1 MAPST
6 SDLQPSRLVP
16 LAPAPQAEPV
26 AQNSDGSQPLMAYAC
41 VICTKRKVRCDRTSP
56 CSACRKGR
64 VECHYQEPP
73 RRKRKR
79 KPVEDLQERLDRYEK
94 LLSNHGISLDGSP
107 GADVTTPGANI
118 PSTISSPQDAQPGVR
133 RSTGTL
139 IRGPGKTRYVDS
151 NIWRNLG
158 EDLHP
163 SSDEEDRADDRHA
176 GSLPKPDIQDPASFA
191 FYGAST
197 PKQDLL
203 NLHPTYDVAMK
214 LWKLYVRN
222 VDPIVRIIHLPTGLE
237 MVQRAAAN
245 PSTMSKVTEA
255 LLFAIYFFAVSS
267 TPKDEFKREFRQ
279 LGPACDSL
287 EERYHLACRQA
298 LSSCHFLKTTELV
311 VLQAY
316 VLFLLAVRQKYD
328 PHTFWILTGI
338 AVRLGQRMGL
348 HRDGETLGLKPFDVE
363 MRRRLFWQLLP
374 LDGMA
379 GQLSGTG
386 IAIKPD
392 DWDTKQPMNI
402 EDEDIW
408 PGMETQPV
416 ERKGATAMIFC
427 LARTEIGKFHQ
438 KIRPTLGNWAQ
449 LWEAAETPG
458 VLGALEELETIME
471 ERYIRYCDIS
481 IPSHCL
487 TLTMARGVL
496 HAARLRIALPQAKLP
511 GTTPKARNELCQKA
525 MKALN
530 ADAAVAT
537 NPNLNRFR
545 WHFKSFFMWDP
556 LIWLLN
562 EVQRED
568 TIVDVEE
575 VWEKTEQCYA
585 THPELIEWKRPFD
598 VALARI
604 ILRSW
609 DATHSQGEVDIPLIA
624 SLRAAFSRREAARQ
638 PAVSVVEPQS
648 NPAFPNN
655 NPDYLPMEHAYAN
668 YGMMDDINI
677 DWDQLLQPQQWP
689 IQ

>member
-1 MAPST
+1 
-6 SDLQPSRLVP
+6 
-16 LAPAPQAEPV
+16 
-26 AQNSDGSQPLMAYAC
+26 MAYAC
-41 VICTKRKVRCDRTSP
+41 VVCTKRKVRCDRTRP
-56 CSACRKGR
+56 CSTCIKGR
-64 VECHYQEPP
+64 VECIYQEPP

-79 KPVEDLQERLDRYEK
+79 NPVEDLQERLDRYEK
-94 LLSNHGISLDGSP
+94 LLVSHGIKPDDSP
-107 GADVTTPGANI
+107 AVDANTPTHAASTL
-118 PSTISSPQDAQPGVR
+118 PSPKDAQPGVGK
-133 RSTGTL
+133 STGKL

-163 SSDEEDRADDRHA
+163 SSDEEDREDGRLY
-176 GSLPKPDIQDPASFA
+176 GSTSKPDTQDPASFA
-191 FYGAST
+191 FYSAAT

-203 NLHPTYDVAMK
+203 NLHPTYDVALK

-245 PSTMSKVTEA
+245 PSAMSKVTET
-255 LLFAIYFFAVSS
+255 LLFAIYFFATVS
-267 TPKDEFKREFRQ
+267 TPEDDFQREFRQ
-279 LGPACDSL
+279 LGQSYSSL
-287 EERYHLACRQA
+287 QERYHLATRQA
-298 LSSCHFLKTTELV
+298 LISCHFMKTTELA

-316 VLFLLAVRQKYD
+316 VIFLLAVRQRYD

-348 HRDGETLGLKPFDVE
+348 HRDGEPLGLNPFDVE
-363 MRRRLFWQLLP
+363 IRRRLFWQLLP
-374 LDGMA
+374 LDGIA

-408 PGMETQPV
+408 PGMETPPV
-416 ERKGATAMIFC
+416 ERKGATGMMFC

-438 KIRPTLGNWAQ
+438 KVRPTLGNWAQ
-449 LWEAAETPG
+449 LWEAAETPAI
-458 VLGALEELETIME
+458 LQALEDLETKME
-471 ERYIRYCDIS
+471 ESYIRYCDIS

-496 HAARLRIALPQAKLP
+496 HAARLRVALPRAKLP
-511 GTTPKARNELCQKA
+511 GTTPEERNRLCEKAI
-525 MKALN
+525 KALN

-568 TIVDVEE
+568 TIVDLEA
-575 VWEKTEQCYA
+575 VWEKTEQCYT
-585 THPELIEWKRPFD
+585 THPELLDWKRPFD

-604 ILRSW
+604 IVRSW
-609 DATHSQGEVDIPLIA
+609 DATHGSEEVDMPLIA
-624 SLRAAFSRREAARQ
+624 TLRAAFSRREAARQ
-638 PAVSVVEPQS
+638 PAVPPVQPQS
-648 NPAFPNN
+648 NPALPNI
-655 NPDYLPMEHAYAN
+655 DYLPMEHVYTN

-677 DWDQLLQPQQWP
+677 DWDQLMQPQSFP